1 MGRYVKRKIPIV
13 QDLTAELA
21 AAREKADRSG
31 DAAEKHQ
38 KGVAKLTA
46 DNVVQLLRLR
56 QCEVANP

>member
-1 MGRYVKRKIPIV
+1 M
-13 QDLTAELA
+13 QDLSAELA

-31 DAAEKHQ
+31 EAAEKHQ

-56 QCEVANP
+56 QCEVEC